1 MSDTESIK
9 TWVRFGVE
17 HGWCSPLVCSTH
29 SVDYL
34 TEEELEAMWDGDD
47 PCAFVLRVWDA

>member
-1 MSDTESIK
+1 MPDTESIK